1 MLLTGN
7 SAQILHGK
15 YDFELTFLNHHLAL
29 LHSLY
34 FFFISKTRFLAFA
47 EDIVVPY
54 RFGVYDLLVL
64 PPSFPYG
71 GMENACLTFLTP
83 SMSIAFH
90 LVRNYLNF
98 FTTSSTSRRSHFG
111 RCHCS
116 RAHPFLVR
124 ERRNASLLS
133 QKFNYTHR
141 LICYASL
148 FHRHAYASHFWL
160 NEGWTTYIER
170 LLLEVIHT
178 PADRGF
184 SFIIGYK
191 ALQDA
196 LKLYVDTPKYQ
207 RLVIEFEKGEDPDDA
222 YST

>member
-34 FFFISKTRFLAFA
+34 FFFVFITRFLASA

-90 LVRNYLNF
+90 LVRNCLNCLLLALLAGDRTLVDVIAHELTHSWF
-98 FTTSSTSRRSHFG
+98 GNGVTQVFSRKS
-111 RCHCS
+111 
-116 RAHPFLVR
+116 
-124 ERRNASLLS
+124 
-133 QKFNYTHR
+133 FNYTHR